1 MVVQNKAID
10 MDDFGRSF
18 KHGLSMSNDSGFHFS
33 FDVARGAGSQLSA
46 TELDADDFS
55 DFSTESCRRPDIPC
69 SQPIDIIDPT
79 KRGKKN
85 KKKRTRATDSF
96 SGRFGDLYRLTG
108 ELLGEGAYAR
118 VQTCCSLINNKEYAV
133 KVIEKTA
140 GHSRNRVFKEVEI
153 LYQCQGNDNILQ
165 LIEFFEEDDRFYLV
179 FEKMRGGTV
188 LAQIQRRGHFSEQEA
203 SEVVRDIATALHF
216 LHQKG
221 IAHRDLKPENILCE
235 NPHQVSPVKICD
247 FDLGSS
253 MKLSSAC
260 SPVTTPELLTPCGS
274 AEFMAPEVVE
284 AFSEE
289 ASIYDKRCDLWS
301 LGVIL
306 YIMLSGSPPFVGNCG
321 SDCGWERGEACHA
334 CQTMLFERIQAG
346 HYCFPE
352 KDWKNVSAAAKHLI
366 SHLLL
371 PDAKARLSAAQV
383 LRHPW
388 VAGDAPRQTLS
399 TPQLL
404 LRNASAKDLTRFT
417 ADAVAVTRRLD
428 QRGGEEEEEEEEEDD
443 GWGGVVGAC
452 FPGSPRSRPPL
463 SRPPATRPFCPFS
476 LSPPSKSRLAK
487 RRASMRGEQQQ
498 QQQQRG
504 GSSGPPLLHDAALG
518 LVGVAS

>member
-1 MVVQNKAID
+1 MPTTSRTSPRRAAGGLISRAASPSTSSTRQNE
-10 MDDFGRSF
+10 GR
-18 KHGLSMSNDSGFHFS
+18 
-33 FDVARGAGSQLSA
+33 
-46 TELDADDFS
+46 
-55 DFSTESCRRPDIPC
+55 
-69 SQPIDIIDPT
+69 
-79 KRGKKN
+79 
-85 KKKRTRATDSF
+85 RTRKREPVRPTASRGDLETCTGSRGSC
-96 SGRFGDLYRLTG
+96 SGRERTHACRLAAASSTTKSM
-108 ELLGEGAYAR
+108 R
-118 VQTCCSLINNKEYAV
+118 S
-133 KVIEKTA
+133 
-140 GHSRNRVFKEVEI
+140 S
-153 LYQCQGNDNILQ
+153 NILQ

-321 SDCGWERGEACHA
+321 SDCGWEHGEACHA

-428 QRGGEEEEEEEEEDD
+428 QRGGEEEEEDEEEEDD

-498 QQQQRG
+498 QQQEQEQQQRG
-504 GSSGPPLLHDAALG
+504 GPPLRHDAALG

>member
-260 SPVTTPELLTPCGS
+260 SPVTTPELLTPVSTRTPPTCASLATIPSIQPSHVCVCVCVACFWVCVFGS
-274 AEFMAPEVVE
+274 AVV
-284 AFSEE
+284 S
-289 ASIYDKRCDLWS
+289 
-301 LGVIL
+301 
-306 YIMLSGSPPFVGNCG
+306 
-321 SDCGWERGEACHA
+321 
-334 CQTMLFERIQAG
+334 
-346 HYCFPE
+346 
-352 KDWKNVSAAAKHLI
+352 SA
-366 SHLLL
+366 LLL
-371 PDAKARLSAAQV
+371 TWRGTFNSCSCPI
-383 LRHPW
+383 
-388 VAGDAPRQTLS
+388 
-399 TPQLL
+399 
-404 LRNASAKDLTRFT
+404 LRNILT
-417 ADAVAVTRRLD
+417 V
-428 QRGGEEEEEEEEEDD
+428 
-443 GWGGVVGAC
+443 
-452 FPGSPRSRPPL
+452 PGP
-463 SRPPATRPFCPFS
+463 
-476 LSPPSKSRLAK
+476 
-487 RRASMRGEQQQ
+487 
-498 QQQQRG
+498 
-504 GSSGPPLLHDAALG
+504 ALG
-518 LVGVAS
+518 RLGHK